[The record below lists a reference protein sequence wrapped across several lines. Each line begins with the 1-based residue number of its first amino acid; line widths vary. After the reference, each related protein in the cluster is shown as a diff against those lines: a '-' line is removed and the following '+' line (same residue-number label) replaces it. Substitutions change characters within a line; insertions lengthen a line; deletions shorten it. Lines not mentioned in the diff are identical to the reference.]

1 MTYSI
6 PGTNT
11 LLLGA
16 TGSGKTY
23 SLRSLVTSGVQ
34 TFVLFTEPGM
44 RTISDIPCTEGLHWR
59 YISPALSSFTDMA
72 STADKVNRSFD
83 LESLTK
89 IKNWD
94 KTKHRQWLEVIT
106 SMNSFTCDRCGVNF
120 GGIDEWKTDR
130 AIAIDSLSGLS
141 IMAMDFVAGPKPVKA
156 PADWGTA
163 MDQLERFLNRMCTG
177 TQCHFI
183 LTAHL
188 ERERDEVSGGIQL
201 MASTL
206 GQKLAP
212 KIPRYFDDVILCR
225 REIDKFYWSTAASN
239 VDVKGRNLSIGDKLS
254 PDFGLIL
261 AAWKKAGGL
270 IQPTTGEPPTAKTV
284 SV

>member
-1 MTYSI
+1 MPYSI

-23 SLRSLVTSGVQ
+23 SLRTFIKSGLS
-34 TFVLFTEPGM
+34 TFILFTEPGM
-44 RTISDIPCTEGLHWR
+44 RTVSDIPCSEGLHWR
-59 YISPALSSFTDMA
+59 YIPPALASFQDMA
-72 STADKVNRSFD
+72 NAADKVNRSLD
-83 LESLTK
+83 LEALTK
-89 IKNWD
+89 QKNWD
-94 KTKHRQWLEVIT
+94 KTKHRQWMDVIT
-106 SMNSFTCDRCGVNF
+106 SMNSFVCDRCGKDF
-120 GGIDEWKTDR
+120 GGVDTWQTDR
-130 AIAIDSLSGLS
+130 VLAIDSLSGLN

-177 TQCHFI
+177 TQCHFV

-188 ERERDEVSGGIQL
+188 ERERDEVSGGVTL

-212 KIPRYFDDVILCR
+212 KIPRYFDDVILCK
-225 REIDKFYWSTAASN
+225 RENTAFWWSTAATN
-239 VDVKGRNLSIGDKLS
+239 VDVKARNLSINEKLP
-254 PDFGLIL
+254 PDFSALL
-261 AAWKKAGGL
+261 SSWQKAGGV
-270 IQPTTGEPPTAKTV
+270 IQQTQETTQNTNP
-284 SV
+284 